1 LQSLFFSSLRGV
13 LDTDSSGLKKHLR
26 DNRYKYKMNPIN
38 NNDNPQEGII
48 DIRHLKAGYR
58 FSLDVFDKDN
68 NLILE
73 AHAPISE
80 GALNHLKSSGIDRLF
95 FDPTKITN
103 KESGPIQKTML
114 SEELI
119 NETYAHTKNLLDDMR
134 ETFTKSPGESISKG
148 IVDKSRS
155 LVDKII
161 TETENNGDGVFD
173 VVTKLKD
180 MDDYYYQHSMNVA
193 IIASIL
199 ASRLDFKPEIKS
211 AMGVGGL
218 FHDIGFSSVS
228 KEILNKAQLND
239 EEFDIIKNHTHVGY
253 KFVEKNPRLHDIEK
267 RILLL
272 HHERADGEG
281 YPFGFD
287 MDQYQNNVPRE
298 VRLLGLID
306 TFTILTMPKPGE
318 AGKTPKEAIRFM
330 INMIHSP
337 YKTIYSFLPGDVRD
351 FIRALAFIIN
361 KGEIF
366 MTTGDLVRINTGEI
380 GIVEDMNRLY
390 PLNPKVRIIKNNKME
405 NLKRP
410 ITIDL
415 LKSYKDYI
423 SNVYDRNSSGKFTL
437 NDQRAVNRT

>member
-1 LQSLFFSSLRGV
+1 
-13 LDTDSSGLKKHLR
+13 
-26 DNRYKYKMNPIN
+26 MNPIN
-38 NNDNPQEGII
+38 NNDNPQEGIV

-73 AHAPISE
+73 AHTPISE
-80 GALNHLKSSGIDRLF
+80 GVLNHLRSSGINQLY
-95 FDPTKITN
+95 FDPSKMIN
-103 KESGPIQKTML
+103 RENGPVQKL
-114 SEELI
+114 IISDELI
-119 NETYAHTKNLLDDMR
+119 NEAYDHTKNILDEMR
-134 ETFTKSPGESISKG
+134 ETFTRAPGDGISKG
-148 IVDKSRS
+148 LIDKSRT

-161 TETENNGDGVFD
+161 TETDKNSDGVFD

-180 MDDYYYQHSMNVA
+180 MDDFYYQHSMNVA

-199 ASRLDFKPEIKS
+199 GSRLDFKPELRS

-228 KEILNKAQLND
+228 KEILNKAKLND
-239 EEFDIIKNHTHVGY
+239 EEFDIIKSHTHVGY

-281 YPFGFD
+281 YPYGFD
-287 MDQYQNNVPRE
+287 MDHYQNTIPRE

-306 TFTILTMPKPGE
+306 AFIVLTIPKPGE
-318 AGKTPKEAIRFM
+318 NGMTPREAMRFM
-330 INMIHSP
+330 VNMIHAS
-337 YKTIYSFLPGDVRD
+337 YKTSYAFLPADVRD
-351 FIRALAFIIN
+351 FLRALGFIIN
-361 KGEIF
+361 KGEPF
-366 MTTGDLVRINTGEI
+366 MVPGDLVRTNNGEI
-380 GIVEDMNRLY
+380 GIVEEMNKLY

-405 NLKRP
+405 TMKRP

-423 SNVYDRNSSGKFTL
+423 SNIYDRNSSGKFSVNKQDT
-437 NDQRAVNRT
+437 VNRT

>member
-1 LQSLFFSSLRGV
+1 
-13 LDTDSSGLKKHLR
+13 
-26 DNRYKYKMNPIN
+26 MNPIN
-38 NNDNPQEGII
+38 NNDNPQEGIV

-73 AHAPISE
+73 AHTPISE
-80 GALNHLKSSGIDRLF
+80 GVLNHLRSSGINQLY
-95 FDPTKITN
+95 FDPSKMIN
-103 KESGPIQKTML
+103 KDSGPAQKLIL
-114 SEELI
+114 SDELI
-119 NETYAHTKNLLDDMR
+119 NEAYDHTKSILDEMR
-134 ETFTKSPGESISKG
+134 ETFSRAPGDGISKG
-148 IVDKSRS
+148 LIDKSRT

-161 TETENNGDGVFD
+161 TETDKNSDGVFD

-180 MDDYYYQHSMNVA
+180 MDDFYYQHSMNVA

-199 ASRLDFKPEIKS
+199 GSRLDFKPDLKS

-228 KEILNKAQLND
+228 KDILNKAKLND
-239 EEFDIIKNHTHVGY
+239 EEFDIIKSHTHVGY
-253 KFVEKNPRLHDIEK
+253 KFVEKNPLLHDIEK

-281 YPFGFD
+281 YPYGFD
-287 MDQYQNNVPRE
+287 MDHYQNTIPRE

-306 TFTILTMPKPGE
+306 VFISLTIPKPGE
-318 AGKTPKEAIRFM
+318 NSMTPKQAMRFM
-330 INMIHSP
+330 VNMVHAS
-337 YKTIYSFLPGDVRD
+337 YKTSYAFIPADLRD
-351 FIRALAFIIN
+351 FLRALGFIIN
-361 KGEIF
+361 KGELF
-366 MTTGDLVRINTGEI
+366 MLPGDLVRTNTGEI
-380 GIVEDMNRLY
+380 GIVEEMNKLY

-405 NLKRP
+405 TMKRP

-423 SNVYDRNSSGKFTL
+423 SNVYDRNSSGTFSVSKQDT
-437 NDQRAVNRT
+437 VNRT